1 MWFTFVNDHSTAKD
15 YSHPKKNCGK
25 GIETS
30 TLDFDENRSWIAYDA
45 KIAHTVECE
54 MVWISCWRRAVSGV
68 GCQILIVGIA
78 HFLLVPRIKSLQ
90 TPSKSGLRPEVNGWL
105 GLAQSCT

>member
-68 GCQILIVGIA
+68 GCQILIVGIV
-78 HFLLVPRIKSLQ
+78 HFYLFRVSNLCKHRAKAVLDLKLM
-90 TPSKSGLRPEVNGWL
+90 VGW
-105 GLAQSCT
+105 G

>member
-1 MWFTFVNDHSTAKD
+1 MITLRRKIIHIQ
-15 YSHPKKNCGK
+15 KKCGK
-25 GIETS
+25 EIETS

-68 GCQILIVGIA
+68 GCQILIIGIA